1 LVELKV
7 GVAPPIRHANWLE
20 LLQYQWLYVSEL
32 LGLAYVIIIIIIII
46 IIITMRVYAT
56 GNADYAAVD

>member
-46 IIITMRVYAT
+46 ITMRVYAT